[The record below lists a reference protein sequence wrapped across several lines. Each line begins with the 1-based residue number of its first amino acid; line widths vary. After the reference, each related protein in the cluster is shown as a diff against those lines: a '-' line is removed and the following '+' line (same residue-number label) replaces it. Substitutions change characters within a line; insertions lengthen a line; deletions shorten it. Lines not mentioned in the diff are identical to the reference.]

1 MSGTTPVTRPGSSK
15 AGLSAT
21 SIHAACSRLAA
32 LEWPVRDRERRAS
45 AVLHMLCWHARRR
58 IMPQSTATRSPRKVS
73 RVAHAVYHRNTHA
86 LHGMPRVS
94 ACARVD
100 ACECVRVLARLSTA
114 PHLQCTGAL
123 TLTAPAPSR
132 PPPRWWR
139 PMHGRG
145 MRIKADW
152 DCHAHAHA
160 APPRPS
166 CDTVAGRRRLVV
178 GWSRAPLQH
187 RCPTPAPHSA
197 WLGSAGPW
205 AQHASPAGPI
215 GRSARA
221 HRAASVGRFRGGGSH
236 PYGARAAV
244 KGHVGRSSC
253 CP

>member
-1 MSGTTPVTRPGSSK
+1 MGRLRVNNQRVTRPTVCDPTYIHALRHYVSGTTPVTRPGSSK

-32 LEWPVRDRERRAS
+32 LEWPVRDRVRRAS

-73 RVAHAVYHRNTHA
+73 RVAHAMYHRNTHA

-114 PHLQCTGAL
+114 PHLQCMGAL

-152 DCHAHAHA
+152 DAMRMLMRLRPAPPATLSLVGGGWWWAGA
-160 APPRPS
+160 APP
-166 CDTVAGRRRLVV
+166 
-178 GWSRAPLQH
+178 
-187 RCPTPAPHSA
+187 
-197 WLGSAGPW
+197 
-205 AQHASPAGPI
+205 
-215 GRSARA
+215 
-221 HRAASVGRFRGGGSH
+221 F
-236 PYGARAAV
+236 
-244 KGHVGRSSC
+244 
-253 CP
+253 

>member
-1 MSGTTPVTRPGSSK
+1 MSEGGRIHTYIHALRHYVSGTTPVTRPGSSK

-32 LEWPVRDRERRAS
+32 LEWPVRDRVRRAS

-73 RVAHAVYHRNTHA
+73 RVAHAMYHRNTHA

-114 PHLQCTGAL
+114 PHLQCMGAL

-152 DCHAHAHA
+152 DAMRMLMRLRPAPPATLSLVGGGWWWAGA
-160 APPRPS
+160 APPCSTGVPRRHHTPPGL
-166 CDTVAGRRRLVV
+166 AQLARGRSMPPRRARS
-178 GWSRAPLQH
+178 G
-187 RCPTPAPHSA
+187 APH
-197 WLGSAGPW
+197 
-205 AQHASPAGPI
+205 
-215 GRSARA
+215 ART
-221 HRAASVGRFRGGGSH
+221 
-236 PYGARAAV
+236 AR
-244 KGHVGRSSC
+244 
-253 CP
+253 PP